1 MTGFSLA
8 QRSLVTAS
16 TWRAWEVLLWL
27 AAFAAPMVLSGH
39 AAGISE
45 IAIFAL
51 FAVSLDLIL
60 GFTGIVSLGHAAFF
74 GLSAYGTALFAKHV
88 HPDPLLG
95 LAVGMATAML
105 LGFITSFT
113 VHRGT
118 DLTRVMVT
126 LGTALMLMELANK
139 LDWLTGGSD
148 GLQGVVMGPIVGR
161 FEFDLDGRTAAYYS
175 LTVLLVCFLVV
186 RRVMH
191 SAFGISLKA
200 IRDNRLRATA
210 IGIPVTARLTAVYTL
225 AAALAGAA
233 GALLAQT
240 TGFASLDVFEFHR
253 SADVLLMLVV
263 GGAGWLYGGVIG
275 AIVFKGLHSI
285 LAGLTAQYWT
295 FWLGLFLVV
304 LVLVG
309 RDRLL
314 LSMTWIRKGGR
325 RGTRPASGPSDP
337 VVARGEA

>member
-210 IGIPVTARLTAVYTL
+210 IGIRLYPCGGPGRCRRRASGANHRICLSRCVRVSSFGGRTPDAGGRRCGMAVRGSHRCHCLQGASLHPRRSNGPVLDVLARLVPCRPGLGRARP
-225 AAALAGAA
+225 AAALDDLDPQRWPKGHE
-233 GALLAQT
+233 
-240 TGFASLDVFEFHR
+240 AS
-253 SADVLLMLVV
+253 
-263 GGAGWLYGGVIG
+263 
-275 AIVFKGLHSI
+275 
-285 LAGLTAQYWT
+285 
-295 FWLGLFLVV
+295 
-304 LVLVG
+304 
-309 RDRLL
+309 
-314 LSMTWIRKGGR
+314 IRPF
-325 RGTRPASGPSDP
+325 RP
-337 VVARGEA
+337 RCRER